1 MGSYPKYGSILLL
14 ILILPWK
21 LIFIIILISRS
32 ILAASASS
40 WLIAWIS
47 LEVNIVSLLALFLY
61 SKSPRRAEATLKY
74 FLAQTLASA
83 VLISAAILAIM
94 VDSRFSLISSQINL
108 ILRIS
113 LLIKL
118 GAAPFH
124 LWVPQVLEGL
134 SWKYV
139 FIVLSWQKVAPFF
152 LLLSCLQRSL
162 LKRLIKFSLLLSSIL
177 GGILG
182 LAYSSLRKIIAFSSI
197 NHIGWLISGLLIK
210 LSSWIIYFILYST
223 LLGFLIFILNLSN
236 IVTISNTMNSWN
248 SIYQISFYTLILSFS
263 GLPPLIGFAPKW
275 LIINDL
281 IINSS
286 FMIALILICSNLV
299 TLFFY
304 LRIIFNTLLQKYN
317 ISYIPYAKRKFSSF
331 ILCFN
336 LSGLVIIPIIFI
348 LP

>member
-1 MGSYPKYGSILLL
+1 MGSYPKYGPILLL

-40 WLIAWIS
+40 WLIAWIR
-47 LEVNIVSLLALFLY
+47 LEINIVSLLALFLY
-61 SKSPRRAEATLKY
+61 SKSPRRAESTLKY
-74 FLAQTLASA
+74 FLAQTLASTIL
-83 VLISAAILAIM
+83 VRTAILAIRIN
-94 VDSRFSLISSQINL
+94 SRFSLISSQINV

-139 FIVLSWQKVAPFF
+139 FIVLSWQKLTPFF
-152 LLLSCLQRSL
+152 LLLSCLQRATA
-162 LKRLIKFSLLLSSIL
+162 KRLIKFSLLLSSIL
-177 GGILG
+177 GGVAG
-182 LAYSSLRKIIAFSSI
+182 LTYSSLRKIIAFSSI
-197 NHIGWLISGLLIK
+197 NHIGWLISGILIK
-210 LSSWIIYFILYST
+210 FSSWIIYLTFYST
-223 LLGFLIFILNLSN
+223 LLGLLIFILNLNN
-236 IVTISNTMNSWN
+236 IVTISNTLNSWN
-248 SIYQISFYTLILSFS
+248 SIYQISFYTLILSFR

-286 FMIALILICSNLV
+286 FIIALILIFSRLIP
-299 TLFFY
+299 LFFY
-304 LRIIFNTLLQKYN
+304 LRIIFNSFLQKYN
-317 ISYIPYAKRKFSSF
+317 LSYLPHAKRKTNSF

-336 LSGLVIIPIIFI
+336 LSGLVIIPIIFNI
-348 LP
+348 L

>member
-40 WLIAWIS
+40 WLMAWVR
-47 LEVNIVSLLALFLY
+47 LEINIVSLLALFLY
-61 SKSPRRAEATLKY
+61 SKSPRRAESTLKY

-83 VLISAAILAIM
+83 VLVRTAILAII

-108 ILRIS
+108 ILGVS

-134 SWKYV
+134 SWKYI
-139 FIVLSWQKVAPFF
+139 FIVLSWQKLAPFF
-152 LLLSCLQRSL
+152 LLLSCLQRTIT
-162 LKRLIKFSLLLSSIL
+162 KRLIKFSLLLSSIL
-177 GGILG
+177 GGVVG

-197 NHIGWLISGLLIK
+197 NHIGWLISGILIK

-223 LLGFLIFILNLSN
+223 LLGLLIFILNLNN
-236 IVTISNTMNSWN
+236 IVTISNTLNSWN
-248 SIYQISFYTLILSFS
+248 SMYQISFYILILSFR

-286 FMIALILICSNLV
+286 FIIALILVSTRLI

-304 LRIIFNTLLQKYN
+304 LRIIFNALLQKYN
-317 ISYIPYAKRKFSSF
+317 ISYLPYAKRKFNSF

-336 LSGLVIIPIIFI
+336 LSGLIIIPIIFI
-348 LP
+348 IK